1 MDVKEKIE
9 NFVDD
14 AIKTQDYELLDI
26 LWSFSLSISLLKG
39 KLYTESTKKKIQ
51 EWIGIVTKRNLRKK
65 YGSKA
70 KIRKIE
76 SLMDFLGT
84 IPHFLPPGSSSEFD
98 EDKKLFEDILINKS
112 SEILISKIDRNLR
125 EISELDE
132 RIMSFVFNSNLVN
145 WRHSNESKHFILKN
159 WCLEKLTHLFNQY
172 FDEELKELK
181 VMIHEPVDDSFIQSR
196 QKQYREYSFWQIG
209 DEMVKLGIGYWG
221 FEVSSSRKSVIYIT
235 PVFIIPY
242 FIYDACNTLRDEFIK
257 IDESKIR
264 KIRDRHENP
273 WKYVASTDAVIYED
287 VPESEIH
294 NSIASNPEIVED
306 ELELI
311 GSKYLT
317 SVGEIDILCRDK
329 NGNYVVIELKK
340 GRGSHEV
347 IGQIQKYISWV
358 SENLAENNFVRGIVI
373 VKEYD
378 QHLEYA

>member
-181 VMIHEPVDDSFIQSR
+181 VMIHEQVDDTFIQSR
-196 QKQYREYSFWQIG
+196 KKQYRE
-209 DEMVKLGIGYWG
+209 
-221 FEVSSSRKSVIYIT
+221 
-235 PVFIIPY
+235 
-242 FIYDACNTLRDEFIK
+242 
-257 IDESKIR
+257 
-264 KIRDRHENP
+264 
-273 WKYVASTDAVIYED
+273 
-287 VPESEIH
+287 
-294 NSIASNPEIVED
+294 
-306 ELELI
+306 
-311 GSKYLT
+311 
-317 SVGEIDILCRDK
+317 
-329 NGNYVVIELKK
+329 
-340 GRGSHEV
+340 
-347 IGQIQKYISWV
+347 
-358 SENLAENNFVRGIVI
+358 
-373 VKEYD
+373 
-378 QHLEYA
+378 